1 MIDYPVPLLNS
12 MLVPTSIYKALR
24 RGTDTSKEFNLI
36 IFQFYF
42 PGFTPVFLNL
52 IINIIYNNPDPDKLI
67 SNNPTRTRSTPP
79 T

>member
-1 MIDYPVPLLNS
+1 MIDYPMPLLNS
-12 MLVPTSIYKALR
+12 MLVPPSIYKASG

-67 SNNPTRTRSTPP
+67 SDNPDPDAKSPP
-79 T
+79 D